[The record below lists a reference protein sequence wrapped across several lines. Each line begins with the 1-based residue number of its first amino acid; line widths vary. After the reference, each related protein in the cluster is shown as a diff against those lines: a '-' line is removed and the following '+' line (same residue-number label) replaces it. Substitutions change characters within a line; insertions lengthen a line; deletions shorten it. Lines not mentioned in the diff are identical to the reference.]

1 MRGGGRVQKKGAC
14 PLGLNSETPHS
25 FGMSALGAYFW
36 NALIIKGRVL
46 I

>member
-1 MRGGGRVQKKGAC
+1 MRGDIQKISAC
-14 PLGLNSETPHS
+14 PLGLNSKTPPS
-25 FGMSALGAYFW
+25 VGMSAPGAYFW